1 LAPRKG
7 IGGKENMTTY
17 VIRRLLQGVVVLF
30 FSSFLIYS
38 ILILSPG
45 GPRDQIQQLKTQK
58 IGGKQVNPQLI
69 DYYTKLYGLDKPY
82 PLNYFLWLFDPSKTS
97 QTVYDAKNHPSTVPI
112 GIDLFGVLK
121 GDGVLTLDLG
131 TSVQVDP
138 KKPVIG
144 LMGLRIGNTL
154 ALMGLSTLISI
165 LIALP
170 IGIIAAIRQYSR
182 LDYTVTTFS
191 FIGLSMPTFWLG
203 LMLIIVFA
211 ILAKQL
217 HDQGWTWLPY
227 LPTGDTTDNEAPGTF
242 NVINRIYHLILPVIV
257 LSFVNIAGLSRYVRS
272 SMLEVLRQDY
282 VRTAWAKG
290 LQQRSVIL
298 KHALRNALIPV
309 ITILTLTI
317 PTLFS
322 GAIITETIFNYFGM
336 GRLYFQAVT
345 GLDIPLVMGFLLI
358 DVVLIVGANILADVL
373 YAFAD
378 PRIRYS

>member
-1 LAPRKG
+1 
-7 IGGKENMTTY
+7 MTTY

-322 GAIITETIFNYFGM
+322 GARITETIFNYFGM

>member
-1 LAPRKG
+1 
-7 IGGKENMTTY
+7 MTTY

-30 FSSFLIYS
+30 ASTFMIYS
-38 ILILSPG
+38 ILILTPG
-45 GPRDQIQQLKTQK
+45 GPRDQINQLKKEK

-82 PLNYFLWLFDPSKTS
+82 PLNYLLWLFDPSKTTE
-97 QTVYDAKNHPSTVPI
+97 TVYDANNNPSTKPI
-112 GIDLFGVLK
+112 GINLFGVIK

-131 TSVQVDP
+131 NSVQVDP

-144 LMGLRIGNTL
+144 LMGMRIGNTL
-154 ALMGLSTLISI
+154 ALMIISTLLSI
-165 LIALP
+165 IVALP
-170 IGIIAAIRQYSR
+170 IGIISAIRQYSR

-203 LMLIIVFA
+203 LMLIIAFA
-211 ILAKQL
+211 VLAKQL
-217 HDQGWTWLPY
+217 HDTAWPWLPY
-227 LPTGDTTDNEAPGTF
+227 LPTGDTTDNEAPGTI
-242 NVINRIYHLILPVIV
+242 NVVNRMYHLILPVLV

-290 LQQRSVIL
+290 LQQRTVIL

-317 PTLFS
+317 PSLFA

-336 GRLYFQAVT
+336 GRLYYQSVLT
-345 GLDIPLVMGFLLI
+345 LDIPLVMAFLLI
-358 DVVLIVGANILADVL
+358 DVVLIVLANILADMM